1 MEITI
6 RRILVALDTS
16 PHSLAAL
23 EAAVR
28 LAAGL
33 HAEVIGLFVEDDVL
47 LKSADLPLTRESSP
61 LSRAPRNVDSRQLE
75 REFRVQAR
83 RLERRLQ
90 ESAEQVHVRWS
101 FRTVRGTVAA
111 EVLGAAAESDLIT
124 LGKTGRS
131 PLSSKRLGSTVR
143 AILAEARRP
152 ALILRKGLEL
162 AHPVV
167 VLYDGSSSAQAALG
181 LAAQLAQI
189 DEQELI
195 VLIPSE
201 VETDYGRLHAQAV
214 GWVTS
219 QGLSA
224 TYKQIAG
231 RRPATICHAVQQAGG
246 GVLVVPHDAQCMDA
260 DTLEALL
267 NEIDCPVLL
276 V

>member
-1 MEITI
+1 MERTI
-6 RRILVALDTS
+6 RRILVALDMS

-33 HAEVIGLFVEDDVL
+33 QAEVTGLFVEDDVL
-47 LKSADLPLTRESSP
+47 LKSADLPVTRESSS
-61 LSRAPRNVDSRQLE
+61 LTRTPRQLDSRQIE

-83 RLERRLQ
+83 RLERQLRQ
-90 ESAEQVHVRWS
+90 SAEQVRVHWA
-101 FRTVRGTVAA
+101 FRTVRGSVAA

-124 LGKTGRS
+124 LGKIGRS

-143 AILAEARRP
+143 AILAEAHRP

-162 AHPVV
+162 DYSVV
-167 VLYDGSSSAQAALG
+167 VLYDDSPSAQAALAI
-181 LAAQLAQI
+181 AAQLTQI
-189 DEQELI
+189 DEQKLI
-195 VLIPSE
+195 ILIPRE
-201 VETDYGRLHAQAV
+201 VQNDAGRLQSQAV

-219 QGLSA
+219 QGITA

-231 RRPATICHAVQQAGG
+231 RRPATICHAVQQADG
-246 GVLVVPHDAQCMDA
+246 GVLVIPHDAQHMGPE
-260 DTLEALL
+260 TLEALL
-267 NEIDCPVLL
+267 NAINCPVLL

>member
-6 RRILVALDTS
+6 RRILVALDMS

-23 EAAVR
+23 DAAVQ

-33 HAEVIGLFVEDDVL
+33 GAEVTGLFVEDDVL
-47 LKSADLPLTRESSP
+47 LRSADLPLTRESSP
-61 LSRAPRNVDSRQLE
+61 LSRVPRQLDSRQIE

-90 ESAEQVHVRWS
+90 QSADQVRVRWS
-101 FRTVRGTVAA
+101 FRTVRGTVTA
-111 EVLGAAAESDLIT
+111 EVLGAAADSDLIT
-124 LGKTGRS
+124 LGKIGRS

-143 AILAEARRP
+143 AILAEAHGP
-152 ALILRKGLEL
+152 ALILRQGLEL
-162 AHPVV
+162 DHPVV
-167 VLYDGSSSAQAALG
+167 VLYDGSSSAQTALAI
-181 LAAQLAQI
+181 AAQLAQI

-195 VLIPSE
+195 VLIPRDIQNDS
-201 VETDYGRLHAQAV
+201 GRLQAQAV

-219 QGLSA
+219 QGITA
-224 TYKQIAG
+224 TYRKTAG
-231 RRPATICHAVQQAGG
+231 RRPATICHAVQQADG
-246 GVLVVPHDAQCMDA
+246 GVLVLPHDARQIDA
-260 DTLEALL
+260 DALEALL